1 MQIDQYGFEATSVDF
16 HKRKLQPYRV
26 AEDGDITYLCFDD
39 GDLRPIHRITKTGSE
54 TVIEWTYGAW
64 GDRATLSYLPINQT
78 RDV

>member
-26 AEDGDITYLCFDD
+26 AETGDITYLCFGD

-54 TVIEWTYGAW
+54 TVIEWAYGAW
-64 GDRATLSYLPINQT
+64 ADRATLSYLPINQT